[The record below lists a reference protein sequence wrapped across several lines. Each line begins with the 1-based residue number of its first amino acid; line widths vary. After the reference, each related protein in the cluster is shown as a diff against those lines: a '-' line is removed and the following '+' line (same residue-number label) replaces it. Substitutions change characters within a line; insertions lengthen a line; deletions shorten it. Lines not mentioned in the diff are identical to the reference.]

1 MSKRLDDKRVANAEQ
16 KLGRLQNRPGP
27 EKKKA
32 EKIGEYKERIKR
44 HDYVTER
51 QVALAEFH
59 LKRKREL
66 KERRQNY

>member
-1 MSKRLDDKRVANAEQ
+1 MNKSADDKRVERSEQ
-16 KLGRLQNRPGP
+16 KLERLQNRPGP
-27 EKKKA
+27 EKKAA

-66 KERRQNY
+66 RERRQNY